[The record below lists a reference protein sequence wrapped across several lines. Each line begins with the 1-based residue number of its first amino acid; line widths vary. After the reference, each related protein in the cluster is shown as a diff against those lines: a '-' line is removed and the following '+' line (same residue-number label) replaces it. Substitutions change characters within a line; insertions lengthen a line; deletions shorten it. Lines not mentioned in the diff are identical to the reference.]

1 MADLTK
7 SGPHEHDAAIPAAV
21 SVLAELQE
29 QVVQQRMLLARLQ
42 REVMEVQSRLD
53 TEQVAELVEAN
64 EHLVLALLQAQ
75 SDAVSGAKALNEVTR
90 SAQLDGLTGLPN
102 RTLLHDRF
110 AAAIAT
116 AARRSGR
123 VALLFL
129 DLNSFKQIN
138 DTLGHLAG
146 DEVLRGA
153 AQALAA
159 AVRDGDT
166 VSRHCGDEFLILLG
180 DISDDAQAAQ
190 MAGQLLTALA
200 APIHIAEHV
209 IRLTASI
216 GIAVYPE
223 HGDDPETLIGLAD
236 TATHRAKRH
245 GLSNFAF
252 HSASGDDAQE
262 SELRALESLRD
273 PMALYRVAIAE
284 HGRRHMQLQEA
295 NQHLVLA
302 ALSAQQL
309 QSAAEQ
315 TQRRQS
321 ELLALA
327 AHELRNP
334 LTPIRTAA
342 ALLGRVRH
350 EELPRVQAII
360 ERQVRHMTRL
370 VGDLLDVSRVQTGKL
385 RLEPV
390 WTDMIDVIDT
400 AVETSRPAMD
410 TRLQNFSIQMP
421 ARLPEL
427 FADPVRLV
435 QVFSNLLDNAS
446 KYTPDGGEI
455 RLTVVP
461 LGNDLVITV
470 FDSGI
475 GISAEVLPM
484 VFEPFVQDTH
494 AIGFNAA
501 GLGIGLTVVR
511 ELVEAH
517 GGHVVAASPGPGL
530 GSQFVVTLP
539 MERLVEPALLERGS

>member
-1 MADLTK
+1 MVDSIKA
-7 SGPHEHDAAIPAAV
+7 GPHEHDAAIARAAT
-21 SVLAELQE
+21 VLAELQE
-29 QVVQQRMLLARLQ
+29 QAVQQRMLLARLQ
-42 REVMEVQSRLD
+42 REVIEVQLRLD
-53 TEQVAELVEAN
+53 TEHVAELVEAN

-75 SDAVSGAKALNEVTR
+75 SDAATGARVLNEVTR

-102 RTLLHDRF
+102 RTLLHDRC
-110 AAAIAT
+110 AAAIANAT
-116 AARRSGR
+116 RRQGS

-129 DLNSFKQIN
+129 DLNNFKQIN
-138 DTLGHLAG
+138 DALGHSAG

-153 AQALAA
+153 ARALAA
-159 AVRDGDT
+159 AVGDGDT
-166 VSRHCGDEFLILLG
+166 VSRHCGDEFLILLA
-180 DISDDAQAAQ
+180 DAADHEQAAQ
-190 MAGQLLTALA
+190 VAGNLITALG
-200 APIHIAEHV
+200 APICVAEHV

-216 GIAVYPE
+216 GIALCPE

-236 TATHRAKRH
+236 AAMGRAKRH
-245 GLSNFAF
+245 GRSNFAF
-252 HSASGDDAQE
+252 HAEPGDDPQDE
-262 SELRALESLRD
+262 ELRALESLRD

-284 HGRRHMQLQEA
+284 HGRRHAQLQEA

-302 ALSAQQL
+302 ALSAHQL

-321 ELLALA
+321 DLLALA

-360 ERQVRHMTRL
+360 ERQVLHMTRL
-370 VGDLLDVSRVQTGKL
+370 VSDLLDVSRVHTGKL
-385 RLEPV
+385 RLQPV
-390 WTDMIDVIDT
+390 WTDMADVIDA
-400 AVETSRPAMD
+400 AVETCRPAID
-410 TRLQNFSIQMP
+410 TRLQTFSIQMP

-427 FADPVRLV
+427 FADPIRLV

-446 KYTPDGGEI
+446 KYTHDGGEI
-455 RLTVVP
+455 RLTVSVRDK
-461 LGNDLVITV
+461 DLVFTV
-470 FDSGI
+470 IDSGI
-475 GISAEVLPM
+475 GISAEVLPT

-517 GGHVVAASPGPGL
+517 GGHVAAASRGTGL

-539 MERLVEPALLERGS
+539 RERPAKAALLNVDA